1 MIIDLIWIIT
11 SYVIGSIPFGVLF
24 ANIFCG
30 IDPRTLGS
38 GNVGATNITRICG
51 RKLGLITLFFD
62 VLKGFFPVVIAT
74 YLSESPFMYTMTGL
88 AAIMGHLYSCFLH
101 FKGGKAVA
109 TSIGVLIPIAFFQ
122 LLLAAILCTF
132 FIWRSGFVSLG
143 SLVLVTSLP
152 IILFITGKFAYIPL
166 SLIIMALI
174 FWSHKQNIQR
184 LIKGE
189 EKVWKHSESI

>member
-62 VLKGFFPVVIAT
+62 VLKGVFPVVIAT
-74 YLSESPFMYTMTGL
+74 YLSESPFMYTITGL

-109 TSIGVLIPIAFFQ
+109 TSIGVLIPIAFCQ
-122 LLLAAILCTF
+122 LLFAAILCTF

-143 SLVLVTSLP
+143 SLILVTSLP
-152 IILFITGKFAYIPL
+152 LILFITGKFAYIPL

-184 LIKGE
+184 LIRGE

>member
-51 RKLGLITLFFD
+51 RKLGFITLFFD

-88 AAIMGHLYSCFLH
+88 AAIIGHLYSCFLH

-109 TSIGVLIPIAFFQ
+109 TSIGVLIPIAFWQ
-122 LLLAAILCTF
+122 LLFAAILCTF

-152 IILFITGKFAYIPL
+152 IILFITGKFAYIPF

>member
-11 SYVIGSIPFGVLF
+11 SYVIGSIPFGVFF

-51 RKLGLITLFFD
+51 RKLGFITLFFD

-88 AAIMGHLYSCFLH
+88 AAIIGHLYSCFLH

-109 TSIGVLIPIAFFQ
+109 TSIGVLIPIAFWQ
-122 LLLAAILCTF
+122 LLFAAILCTF

>member
-1 MIIDLIWIIT
+1 MIMDFIWIII
-11 SYVIGSIPFGVLF
+11 SYIIGSIPFGVLF

-30 IDPRTLGS
+30 IDPRTVGS

-62 VLKGFFPVVIAT
+62 VLKGAVPVAIAT
-74 YLSESPFMYTMTGL
+74 YLSDSPIMYTLTGL
-88 AAIMGHLYSCFLH
+88 AAIIGHLYSCFLH

-109 TSIGVLIPIAFFQ
+109 TSIGVLIPIAFWQ
-122 LLLAAILCTF
+122 LFIAALLCIF

-152 IILFITGKFAYIPL
+152 IILLLTGQFAYIPL
-166 SLIIMALI
+166 SLIIMALVL
-174 FWSHKQNIQR
+174 WSHKQNIQR
-184 LIKGE
+184 LINGE
-189 EKVWKHSESI
+189 EKVWKQ

>member
-122 LLLAAILCTF
+122 LLFAAILCTF

-152 IILFITGKFAYIPL
+152 LILFITGKFAYIPL
-166 SLIIMALI
+166 SLIIMILI